1 MNIDIF
7 DLIKKIT
14 ERNDAIET
22 YSLEIVSAPESDKP
36 YLTCEN
42 GFCFPECSF
51 EWIFSDV
58 SDEEAATLLTAAIEN
73 SDLFSFEVHCHLSR
87 LMAVKG
93 ALVSAQMD
101 EIIKITDWSSWA
113 SPTFLLS
120 YLATKPDGANWI
132 LRLLDIVP
140 NDARDGLL
148 TACWYSKDP
157 RVQSRLYE
165 KFEEWVKDPTWG
177 GGDREGAWLA
187 RFLGKWISEK
197 TFACDTLKNLIVWHF
212 ERKHQLH

>member
-93 ALVSAQMD
+93 R
-101 EIIKITDWSSWA
+101 W
-113 SPTFLLS
+113 
-120 YLATKPDGANWI
+120 
-132 LRLLDIVP
+132 
-140 NDARDGLL
+140 
-148 TACWYSKDP
+148 
-157 RVQSRLYE
+157 
-165 KFEEWVKDPTWG
+165 
-177 GGDREGAWLA
+177 
-187 RFLGKWISEK
+187 
-197 TFACDTLKNLIVWHF
+197 
-212 ERKHQLH
+212 